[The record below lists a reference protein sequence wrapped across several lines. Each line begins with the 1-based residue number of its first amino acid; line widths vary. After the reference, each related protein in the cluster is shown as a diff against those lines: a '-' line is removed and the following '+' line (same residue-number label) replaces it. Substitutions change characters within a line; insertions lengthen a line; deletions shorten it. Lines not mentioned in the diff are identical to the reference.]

1 MRNCIKELHTAW
13 SWRFHLF
20 SVSDQKVSS
29 GLGLET
35 HLLYQ
40 SVATAFSFLPQH
52 QAFSSPLLIVLWFL
66 CPSLSRAVLESQLVA
81 LMFFKKLLLLF
92 KFLILFLLM
101 CICLCDYMLGGGY
114 PEVKESTESTRA
126 RVTGSYELLWT
137 AQHWNWQSNSGP
149 LGEQQVHFIT
159 KPSLHPSSDAQE
171 PRVSVPVPFL
181 PPGQIC
187 QARPAHLSL
196 SEINKASFPLSEW
209 QENLTLLSLYWKRIL
224 PLYSNNWFCFP

>member
-101 CICLCDYMLGGGY
+101 CICLCDYMLGGGGTLRS
-114 PEVKESTESTRA
+114 KRA
-126 RVTGSYELLWT
+126 LNPLELELQAVMNCYELPNTGTGNRTLVLWESSKYT
-137 AQHWNWQSNSGP
+137 SSPSHLSILALMLKSHEWVSQCLFS
-149 LGEQQVHFIT
+149 LQVRY
-159 KPSLHPSSDAQE
+159 A
-171 PRVSVPVPFL
+171 R
-181 PPGQIC
+181 PGQLTFLYQKLI
-187 QARPAHLSL
+187 RPHFHYLSGRK
-196 SEINKASFPLSEW
+196 I
-209 QENLTLLSLYWKRIL
+209 
-224 PLYSNNWFCFP
+224 